1 MVIPTLILVLN
12 WLFNHTNVTTEMV
25 EYATAFLV
33 FIIVIIALGMM
44 IRPVIKRFTDREY
57 YRFAKLN
64 EYLHDALLIDFS
76 KD

>member
-1 MVIPTLILVLN
+1 
-12 WLFNHTNVTTEMV
+12 MV